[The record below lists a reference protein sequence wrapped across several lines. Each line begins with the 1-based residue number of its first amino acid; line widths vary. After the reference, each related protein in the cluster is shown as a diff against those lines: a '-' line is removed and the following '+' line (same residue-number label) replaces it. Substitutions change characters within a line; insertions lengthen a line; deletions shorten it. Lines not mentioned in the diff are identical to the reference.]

1 MFHFPILYD
10 SIPPFFQL
18 CKENMEGKS
27 FYAKGG
33 KIFCKNHA
41 VRQWDN
47 SKVVIA
53 VVLDS
58 GIYLKSIRLGIKQTS
73 I

>member
-1 MFHFPILYD
+1 MITDLIYLTMFRSPILYG
-10 SIPPFFQL
+10 SISPFQL

-58 GIYLKSIRLGIKQTS
+58 GI
-73 I
+73 